1 MSAEPIDPVA
11 VREARKRLEAVRPN
25 VITRDQFG
33 NDVSHLTVVERD
45 DLALV
50 LAFLDEGREASAPFA
65 VVVADYK
72 KQTQVES
79 DPDYPMLGRIGWEED
94 PRPPQVRWREL
105 DRLAAWSEAVSEP
118 EGKNDG
124 R

>member
-1 MSAEPIDPVA
+1 MENKLDPGKVQ
-11 VREARKRLEAVRPN
+11 EARKTLESLARRWSDNGWTSEETQNGDAIRLILR
-25 VITRDQFG
+25 T
-33 NDVSHLTVVERD
+33 
-45 DLALV
+45 
-50 LAFLDEGREASAPFA
+50 LDEGREASAPFA

-118 EGKNDG
+118 EGKNT
-124 R
+124 

>member
-1 MSAEPIDPVA
+1 MEGRPLDQVA
-11 VREARKRLEAVRPN
+11 VREARERAEAEIGALRGLDEAWVAHLRLILRA
-25 VITRDQFG
+25 
-33 NDVSHLTVVERD
+33 
-45 DLALV
+45 
-50 LAFLDEGREASAPFA
+50 LDEGREASAPFA

-72 KQTQVES
+72 TQTQVES

-105 DRLAAWSEAVSEP
+105 DRLADFHATVSEP
-118 EGKNDG
+118 EGKNDAP

>member
-1 MSAEPIDPVA
+1 MEGRPLDPVA
-11 VREARKRLEAVRPN
+11 VREARKRLARDAALGLKGVCNVTEA
-25 VITRDQFG
+25 
-33 NDVSHLTVVERD
+33 
-45 DLALV
+45 DLRLL

-118 EGKNDG
+118 EGKNT
-124 R
+124 

>member
-1 MSAEPIDPVA
+1 MEGKLDPVK
-11 VREARKRLEAVRPN
+11 VREARSLLEADLGDEWATGFFVGS
-25 VITRDQFG
+25 VIVNG
-33 NDVSHLTVVERD
+33 NA
-45 DLALV
+45 LALI
-50 LAFLDEGREASAPFA
+50 LRALDEGREASAPFA

-105 DRLAAWSEAVSEP
+105 DRLAAWSEAVSDP
-118 EGKNDG
+118 EGKNT
-124 R
+124 

>member
-1 MSAEPIDPVA
+1 MEGRPLDPVA
-11 VREARKRLEAVRPN
+11 VREARKRLEADLGDHSYPA
-25 VITRDQFG
+25 IFG
-33 NDVSHLTVVERD
+33 DDVVVAAS

-50 LAFLDEGREASAPFA
+50 LRALDEGREASAPFA